1 LKTPGIGKAVRPIPA
16 SGRLTRDHWVST
28 ARDALIKGGIHAVKI
43 DLIANRLKI
52 TRGSFYWHFSDRADL
67 LSALLEL
74 WHVQNTEPFEK
85 IAHETALAA
94 ADKYLRI
101 VNLWVEEKDFDPAF
115 DSAVRDWAR
124 ASKKVASAVDAIDT
138 LRMKLF
144 EDVFREMGYPPQEAM
159 VRARITYYHQV
170 GYYALAV
177 KESKAARHKLL
188 PLYLDVLMGPR
199 VRKG

>member
-1 LKTPGIGKAVRPIPA
+1 
-16 SGRLTRDHWVST
+16 
-28 ARDALIKGGIHAVKI
+28 LIKGGIHAVKI
-43 DLIANRLKI
+43 DLIANRLEI

-74 WHVQNTEPFEK
+74 WRVQNTEPFEK
-85 IAHETALAA
+85 ITHETALAA
-94 ADKYLRI
+94 DDKYLRI
-101 VNLWVEEKDFDPAF
+101 VNLWVEERAFDPAF

-124 ASKKVASAVDAIDT
+124 ASKKVAIAVDAIDT
-138 LRMKLF
+138 LRMNLF

-177 KESKAARHKLL
+177 KESKAVRRKLL
-188 PLYLDVLMGPR
+188 PIYLDVLMGPR
-199 VRKG
+199 ARKG